1 MFSSL
6 GAMVVQYGVNLA
18 DFSTSSCMYIFFS
31 VRYVVLGLL
40 MVPPCVQLA
49 HRVLERK
56 HYDHLVKGPIND
68 CNVA

>member
-40 MVPPCVQLA
+40 MVPPRVQLA
-49 HRVLERK
+49 SQSARAKAL
-56 HYDHLVKGPIND
+56 
-68 CNVA
+68 

>member
-49 HRVLERK
+49 SQSARAKAL
-56 HYDHLVKGPIND
+56 
-68 CNVA
+68 